1 MPQMEAHDKEHGTLI
16 SQRFGE
22 RGPQQRNQKYASRV
36 DEEEE
41 ASGDTA
47 YEQKIRE
54 MNKAIKH

>member
-1 MPQMEAHDKEHGTLI
+1 M
-16 SQRFGE
+16 
-22 RGPQQRNQKYASRV
+22 

-54 MNKAIKH
+54 MNKAIKAQIRTTDPNEEDAEEPARFE